1 MISHSKLTRHLS
13 GVHKDNPD
21 VRSALDKPRRQ
32 RVKIFK
38 SFRKQGMHDFNLKQI
53 NSGENHFLP
62 ERKPKSD
69 KIMQRNLVQG
79 VVCSKCKGLYSKGY
93 KFRHQLICGQDSCV
107 LPVSVSVANM
117 ANPLLKNVNS
127 KFKAEVLNGLRNDEI
142 GRLVK
147 EDQTILTIGEWLFSG
162 VKSRRD
168 KKQDVYDS
176 VRSAMRRLGHLYNPF
191 KKRKEEISFF
201 SSSDQNNST
210 NMFLRENFEIFK
222 WAVELYTSSDKEE
235 SKSGLKAGL
244 YYLIKDAAEKCMCVY
259 LGENNDDSAEKVWKY
274 MALLKLK
281 KDEIFADSTYNL
293 NKRRKVKNRKPSE
306 LHGEDDILTIKK
318 YVIKRMGEIT
328 NDPFLLIDMYLY
340 VELRDFT
347 NTRLIIFNGRRGG
360 EPSRPTI
367 SEWKEAKNDV

>member
-21 VRSALDKPRRQ
+21 VRSALDKPRRE

-53 NSGENHFLP
+53 NSGENHFLR

-69 KIMQRNLVQG
+69 KIIQGSLVQG

-162 VKSRRD
+162 VKGRRD

-176 VRSAMRRLGHLYNPF
+176 VRSAMRKLGHLYNHF

-210 NMFLRENFEIFK
+210 DMFLRGNFEIFK
-222 WAVELYTSSDKEE
+222 WALKFILAAT
-235 SKSGLKAGL
+235 KSQNQ
-244 YYLIKDAAEKCMCVY
+244 D
-259 LGENNDDSAEKVWKY
+259 
-274 MALLKLK
+274 
-281 KDEIFADSTYNL
+281 
-293 NKRRKVKNRKPSE
+293 
-306 LHGEDDILTIKK
+306 
-318 YVIKRMGEIT
+318 
-328 NDPFLLIDMYLY
+328 
-340 VELRDFT
+340 
-347 NTRLIIFNGRRGG
+347 
-360 EPSRPTI
+360 
-367 SEWKEAKNDV
+367 